1 MNLVDDGIRLV
12 DHVGAIVATPDPTV
26 DGRTV
31 TLPIP
36 AGLPEGPYV
45 LTWRV
50 VSSDGHPVS
59 GALSFG
65 VGTAAVAVPGSGTG
79 DETSGT
85 GASTVATGSSAPWPV
100 VVSRVAGYIAFALV
114 AGVAAFVLF
123 CAPGSSKDPTLQL
136 LVRCGLVAGT
146 AAAVAAILVQGAYAA
161 GVSMSRVLDM
171 RLLQETLSTPFGMA
185 MMWRLALY
193 GVLGVLAWRLP
204 RILSEL
210 ASWLVPAA
218 VVGLAVTIAAAGHA
232 AASGPLDLLVVALT
246 RSRRSLGRRP
256 GHPRRSRPIREPR
269 ALHRSS
275 TLAMASVLTIVVT
288 GTLNSLRHLT
298 AVEQLWLTRYGLT
311 LVIKLSLVAGALT
324 AAAVSRRR
332 MGQNRVPRR
341 SLRLEAALTVTVLI
355 VTALLSTTSPPP
367 RQAAGPTNHAGH
379 DGGPAAANDTV
390 KMSLGDQGEAAL
402 AVLPATTTGSHLHL
416 VLTDTSGQKLP
427 ATGVTLK
434 VANPGRD
441 ITPIPVPMTMRDGVW
456 VASYRF
462 PFPGTWKT
470 VLTVDGVG
478 PSAVVTSAEFTI
490 RD

>member
-1 MNLVDDGIRLV
+1 MAPLSTAARRVAHSATLAVLFVLLFASPAAAHAELVNITPANGAQLTRPPTEVQMTFTESVNLVDDGIRLV

-31 TLPIP
+31 TLPMP
-36 AGLPEGPYV
+36 ADLPEGPYV
-45 LTWRV
+45 VTWRV

-79 DETSGT
+79 GETPGT
-85 GASTVATGSSAPWPV
+85 GASSVATGSSAPWPV

-146 AAAVAAILVQGAYAA
+146 AAAVAAILVQGPYAA

-204 RILSEL
+204 RILTEL

-232 AASGPLDLLVVALT
+232 AASGPLDLLVDALHALTAGVWVGGLVTLVALG
-246 RSRRSLGRRP
+246 RSV
-256 GHPRRSRPIREPR
+256 EPR
-269 ALHRSS
+269 ALHRFS

-341 SLRLEAALTVTVLI
+341 LPPARSCPDRDRPHRHRAAQHDRTPTPGSR
-355 VTALLSTTSPPP
+355 ADQP
-367 RQAAGPTNHAGH
+367 RR
-379 DGGPAAANDTV
+379 
-390 KMSLGDQGEAAL
+390 SRRR
-402 AVLPATTTGSHLHL
+402 
-416 VLTDTSGQKLP
+416 TSGGQRH
-427 ATGVTLK
+427 GQ
-434 VANPGRD
+434 D
-441 ITPIPVPMTMRDGVW
+441 VPR
-456 VASYRF
+456 R
-462 PFPGTWKT
+462 P
-470 VLTVDGVG
+470 
-478 PSAVVTSAEFTI
+478 
-490 RD
+490 R